1 MSDYEK
7 GLLSIYIALQWL
19 DILQLRNIITATQY
33 EAIKRTVIHMYLPE
47 WDVLCP

>member
-19 DILQLRNIITATQY
+19 DILQLRKIITETQN
-33 EAIKRTVIHMYLPE
+33 EAIKRTMIHMYLPE
-47 WDVLCP
+47 WDELCS